1 MIQQQM
7 EVESMN
13 IIRERIRSKP
23 KKIGQSGMTL
33 IELLV
38 ALGILSVL
46 LFIGMIA
53 IVSYQRGLTLLEMD
67 NTAKE
72 LFIASQ
78 NRLTVAKASG
88 QWEQLLNEKS
98 SSYFGESMGEQPSDY
113 PVNSNFKS
121 LEHDYRYFVYNGEQA
136 VFEQTAL
143 GVLLPYGSIDEE
155 VRDNGCYVIEY
166 DVKTANIYGVF
177 YTKNGEDF
185 QYTRDIM
192 GDFGLNQQG
201 GREMSSAGKEVRKH
215 YKNNNGT
222 LIIGYYGGSTA
233 EEIATGTLNPL
244 QMEIQNEDT
253 LKVIIKDE
261 NYNRVIN
268 GVRAHTKVSVTITGE
283 ESKSVKTKVLE
294 PYSFTVSNVEPWYQ
308 VEVKDGIAIYTLT
321 LDDITKQGGHF
332 ADIFSDFIPGENIT
346 IEAESFS
353 TQVLCTPVK
362 VQGYTNSLFGAKY
375 IEQKK
380 ETTVAKVSITNVR
393 HLQNI
398 SPAVSNLPIDTNQ
411 LQVEQVSDLD
421 WNDFLPNG
429 EANLSIYS
437 YNKNILQQR
446 KLTTNAFYSIENLSL
461 IQYEGNGYTLNHF
474 KLKEVENGNVGLFAT
489 IGSDEK
495 QQKFVIQN
503 ITFSSFISESTVE
516 NGNAGTV
523 IGEVKENSKVTGK
536 NLFVID
542 TTVKSNGISGGLIG
556 KGNHSI
562 VKQCSVS
569 LVESESENSD
579 SSDESTSKTA
589 SEKYE
594 QGAYHR
600 ETDTIGDRYQVVGK
614 ISGGFLGEGNHIM
627 ISDCFSSVPVIGIE
641 NGTAGGFLGK
651 ITASENETSEIQ
663 NSYAGGFT
671 KDGLYSETFNVA
683 SLGENGVAGGFLG
696 QSTGNITVKNSYA
709 TTSVYGATI
718 GGMVGEITI
727 GEQQYEKCY
736 VTGEL
741 FDRVEVE
748 EEENNSDTNTTSKS
762 NFFGTI
768 ADKAVLNT
776 DECYFL
782 DQIQNKQQKEEIKE
796 KNSEKVALGLSYEEF
811 IQCVN
816 NSKDDSSDIEET
828 KTYAYDPS
836 LQKDSFPFRFVTKTG
851 DKKKRTVFTH
861 VFTHYGD
868 WPIKQEQ
875 QEEPDTPTEPTDP
888 EEPEFPEEPVEEN
901 GPFDIGFIYY
911 EYLED
916 KNGVLDD
923 TFYYHGIGGKQS
935 DNPYDMSQYTELRT
949 QKRGKYLVNGLSRK
963 ADTYVREEGYLLLV
977 HKSVDIANLSIKIGY
992 SAGRVSE
999 LFEAIN
1005 VELPEEL
1012 KDFNAYLF
1020 KDNGYFASSIPTIMI
1035 GEPVSLD
1042 NPIWGE
1048 LKNRVGFC
1056 VNTMFGDSIQ
1066 LLGEPEKESTY
1077 YIRSTRHL
1085 SNMCNNSSLVV
1096 WDGAKNKFVQTLDLD
1111 IERAVNG
1118 KKQEVSTISSFGATY
1133 ISENYLNNDGYY
1145 KIVGLKTTL
1154 FQQIVS
1160 GALIENMTLKE
1171 IKLTNTSYLFAS
1183 LNRGTIKN
1191 LMIENAS
1198 LHSNT
1203 FVNGLL
1209 GENQQGNL
1217 IGITMKHILL
1227 QSSDSINGF
1236 INYNNGGFMEQITL
1250 SDMEIDSA
1258 STVNGFIQTVQGPI
1272 SDISMTDIKI
1282 HGTKGVNGFSDY
1294 NNGGKIEGIVLSNIE
1309 IRSETTVNGFLKKAE
1324 GNIFDIV
1331 MENIKLYGAKNVNG
1345 FLQENNGAI
1354 LKDISITDLA
1364 LQSNE
1369 IANGFVNTTS
1379 GTISNVKI
1387 SSLSIVDSE
1396 VTNGFV
1402 NKNTGT
1408 LESCTI
1414 LPKTVSKTTYPD
1426 VSLQGKTVIG
1436 FVYVNTGTIKNC
1448 SLFGTLSGEQNTAG
1462 FIHTNDW
1469 GGKITSCYVNGIMTA
1484 NEITSGFLLSHNNGT
1499 ISKSFVMGEITSSKE
1514 NSDSVS
1520 AGFVYKDDSPSGT
1533 YKDCYVALWKME
1545 GASIYRF
1552 GLFSSSRTVENCF
1565 WLADTVVNG
1574 QVITELN
1581 GTYFEKGISISFDEF
1596 PFPAFSAIYN
1606 STVEFFGD

>member
-1 MIQQQM
+1 MIQQRM
-7 EVESMN
+7 EVESMKT
-13 IIRERIRSKP
+13 IRERIQS

-38 ALGILSVL
+38 TLGILSLL

-53 IVSYQRGLTLLEMD
+53 MIPYQRGLTLLEMD
-67 NTAKE
+67 ETAKE

-88 QWEQLLNEKS
+88 TWEQLLNEKS
-98 SSYFGESMGEQPSDY
+98 SFYFGESMEEQPSDY
-113 PVNSNFKS
+113 PTNSNFKS
-121 LEHDYRYFVYNGEQA
+121 LEHDYRYLVYDGDQT

-155 VRDNGCYVIEY
+155 VRENGCYVIEY
-166 DVKTANIYGVF
+166 DAKTANIYGIF
-177 YTKNGEDF
+177 YTKNGEHF
-185 QYTRDIM
+185 QYTRDVT
-192 GDFGLNQQG
+192 GSSGLNQQG
-201 GREMSSAGKEVRKH
+201 GREMSCAGKEIRKN
-215 YKNNNGT
+215 YKNNSGV
-222 LIIGYYGGSTA
+222 LLIGYYGGSTA

-268 GVRAHTKVSVTITGE
+268 GIRAHTKVSVTITGE

-294 PYSFTVSNVEPWYQ
+294 PYSFTISNGEPWYQ

-321 LDDITKQGGHF
+321 LDDITRQGGHF

-362 VQGYTNSLFGAKY
+362 VQGYTNSLFGAKC
-375 IEQKK
+375 IEQK
-380 ETTVAKVSITNVR
+380 EEIAISKVSIANIR

-398 SPAVSNLPIDTNQ
+398 SPVVSNFPTETNP
-411 LQVEQVSDLD
+411 LQVEQVKDLD
-421 WNDFLPNG
+421 WNDFSPNG
-429 EANLSIYS
+429 EEDIFIYS
-437 YNKNILQQR
+437 YNKDVLQQK

-461 IQYEGNGYTLNHF
+461 TQYEGNGYALSHF
-474 KLKEVENGNVGLFAT
+474 RLKAVENGNVGLFAT
-489 IGSDEK
+489 VGSDEK
-495 QQKFVIQN
+495 QQEFAIQN
-503 ITFSSFISESTVE
+503 ITFSSFLSESTVE

-523 IGEVKENSKVTGK
+523 IGEVKENSKVIGK

-542 TTVKSNGISGGLIG
+542 TTVKSNGVSGGLIG
-556 KGNHSI
+556 KGSNSI

-569 LVESESENSD
+569 FAQSENSV
-579 SSDESTSKTA
+579 SSNETFSKTA

-594 QGAYHR
+594 QGAYYKGM
-600 ETDTIGDRYQVVGK
+600 DTISGQYHVIGK
-614 ISGGFLGEGNHIM
+614 IAGGFLGEGNNI
-627 ISDCFSSVPVIGIE
+627 IVSDCFASMPVIATKSGV
-641 NGTAGGFLGK
+641 AGGFLGK
-651 ITASENETSEIQ
+651 IITDENGRCEIQ

-671 KDGLYSETFNVA
+671 KDGLYSDAFNVA

-696 QSTGNITVKNSYA
+696 QGIGSIAVTNSYA
-709 TTSVYGATI
+709 TTSVYGTTI
-718 GGMVGEITI
+718 GGMVGEIMT
-727 GEQQYEKCY
+727 GQQQYEKCY

-741 FDRVEVE
+741 FDRGEVE
-748 EEENNSDTNTTSKS
+748 EEKNNFDTNVTAKS
-762 NFFGTI
+762 NFFGMI
-768 ADKAVLNT
+768 AKEATLNT
-776 DECYFL
+776 KQCYFL
-782 DQIQNKQQKEEIKE
+782 EQRKNGQQKEEAQEEENGDQKG
-796 KNSEKVALGLSYEEF
+796 VFGLSYKDF
-811 IQCVN
+811 VQSVN
-816 NSKDDSSDIEET
+816 DSENTSSAIEET
-828 KTYAYDPS
+828 KTYAYDAF
-836 LQKDSFPFRFVTKTG
+836 LKKDSFPFRFVTKTS
-851 DKKKRTVFTH
+851 DRKQQTA
-861 VFTHYGD
+861 FTHYGD
-868 WPIKQEQ
+868 WPIEQEVVQ
-875 QEEPDTPTEPTDP
+875 EPDTPTDPEQPDTSTEPTIP
-888 EEPEFPEEPVEEN
+888 EEPDLPEEPIEEN
-901 GPFDIGFIYY
+901 GSFDIGFIYY

-949 QKRGKYLVNGLSRK
+949 QKTGKYLVHGLSRK

-977 HKSVDIANLSIKIGY
+977 HKSVDIDNLSIKISD

-999 LFEAIN
+999 LFEATNID
-1005 VELPEEL
+1005 LPKEL

-1020 KDNGYFASSIPTIMI
+1020 KDNGYFTSSIPTIMI

-1066 LLGEPEKESTY
+1066 FLGEPEKESTY

-1111 IERAVNG
+1111 AERMVNG
-1118 KKQEVSTISSFGATY
+1118 KKQGISTIPSFGATY
-1133 ISENYLNNDGYY
+1133 VSENYLTNDGYY
-1145 KIVGLKTTL
+1145 KIVGLKTAL

-1171 IKLTNTSYLFAS
+1171 IELTNTSYLFAS

-1191 LMIENAS
+1191 LTIENAS

-1203 FVNGLL
+1203 LVNGLL

-1272 SDISMTDIKI
+1272 SDISMTDINI
-1282 HGTKGVNGFSDY
+1282 HGMKGVNGFSDY

-1354 LKDISITDLA
+1354 LKDISIMDLA

-1369 IANGFVNTTS
+1369 IANGFVDTTS

-1414 LPKTVSKTTYPD
+1414 LPKTVSKTAYPN

-1484 NEITSGFLLSHNNGT
+1484 NEITSGFLLYHNNGT
-1499 ISKSFVMGEITSSKE
+1499 ISNSFVMGEITSSKE
-1514 NSDSVS
+1514 NSHSVS

-1533 YKDCYVALWKME
+1533 YKDCYAALWKME

-1552 GLFSSSRTVENCF
+1552 GLFSFSRIVENCF
-1565 WLADTVVNG
+1565 WLDDTTING

-1581 GTYFEKGISISFDEF
+1581 GTYLEKGVSISFDEF
-1596 PFPAFSAIYN
+1596 PFSIFSEI
-1606 STVEFFGD
+1606 

>member
-7 EVESMN
+7 EVESMKT
-13 IIRERIRSKP
+13 IRERIPS

-38 ALGILSVL
+38 TLGILSIL

-53 IVSYQRGLTLLEMD
+53 IVPYQRGLTLLEMD
-67 NTAKE
+67 ETAKE

-88 QWEQLLNEKS
+88 TWEQLLDEKS
-98 SSYFGESMGEQPSDY
+98 SFYFGESMEKQPSDY
-113 PVNSNFKS
+113 PTNSNFKS
-121 LEHDYRYFVYNGEQA
+121 VEHDYRYLVYDGDQT

-143 GVLLPYGSIDEE
+143 GVLLPYGSIEEE
-155 VRDNGCYVIEY
+155 VRENGCYVIEY
-166 DVKTANIYGVF
+166 DAKTANIYGVF

-201 GREMSSAGKEVRKH
+201 GRDMSSAGKEVRKH
-215 YKNNNGT
+215 YKNNSGT
-222 LIIGYYGGSTA
+222 LIIGYCGGSTA
-233 EEIATGTLNPL
+233 EEIATGTLTPL
-244 QMEIQNEDT
+244 KMEIQNEDT
-253 LKVIIKDE
+253 LKVVIKDE

-268 GVRAHTKVSVTITGE
+268 GVSAHTKVSVTITGE

-294 PYSFTVSNVEPWYQ
+294 PYSFSISNLEPWYQ

-353 TQVLCTPVK
+353 AQVLCTPVK

-375 IEQKK
+375 IEQKE
-380 ETTVAKVSITNVR
+380 ETTVSKVSIANVR

-398 SPAVSNLPIDTNQ
+398 SPVVSNFPTETNP

-421 WNDFLPNG
+421 WNDFSPNG
-429 EANLSIYS
+429 EEDISIYS
-437 YNKNILQQR
+437 YNKDVLQQK

-461 IQYEGNGYTLNHF
+461 TEYEGNGYTLSHF

-489 IGSDEK
+489 VGSEEK
-495 QQKFVIQN
+495 QQEFTIQN
-503 ITFSSFISESTVE
+503 ITFSSFLSESTVE

-523 IGEVKENSKVTGK
+523 IGEVKENSKVIGK

-542 TTVKSNGISGGLIG
+542 TTVKSSGVSGGLIG
-556 KGNHSI
+556 KGSNSI

-569 LVESESENSD
+569 LAESKNEISD
-579 SSDESTSKTA
+579 SSNETFSKTA

-600 ETDTIGDRYQVVGK
+600 ETDTIGDQYQVVGK
-614 ISGGFLGEGNHIM
+614 IAGGFLGEGNNITV
-627 ISDCFSSVPVIGIE
+627 SDCFSSVPVIATE
-641 NGTAGGFLGK
+641 NGVAGGFLGK
-651 ITASENETSEIQ
+651 IITDENGVCEIQ
-663 NSYAGGFT
+663 NSYTGGFT
-671 KDGLYSETFNVA
+671 KDGLYSETLNVA

-696 QSTGNITVKNSYA
+696 QSIGNIAVTNSYA
-709 TTSVYGATI
+709 TTSVYGTTI
-718 GGMVGEITI
+718 GGMVGEITT
-727 GEQQYEKCY
+727 GQQRYERCY

-741 FDRVEVE
+741 FDRVVIEDK
-748 EEENNSDTNTTSKS
+748 ENNSDTNITSKS
-762 NFFGTI
+762 NFFGMI
-768 ADKAVLNT
+768 AKEATLNT
-776 DECYFL
+776 KQCYFL
-782 DQIQNKQQKEEIKE
+782 DQLKNGQQKEEAKE
-796 KNSEKVALGLSYEEF
+796 QENDDQKGVFGLSYKEF
-811 IQCVN
+811 VQSVN
-816 NSKDDSSDIEET
+816 DSENKPSDGEET

-836 LQKDSFPFRFVTKTG
+836 LQKEFFPFRFVTKTS
-851 DKKKRTVFTH
+851 DRKQQTA
-861 VFTHYGD
+861 FTHYGD
-868 WPIKQEQ
+868 WPIEQEVVEEPDTPTEP
-875 QEEPDTPTEPTDP
+875 EEPDTPTEPTTP
-888 EEPEFPEEPVEEN
+888 EEPELPEEPVEEN

-935 DNPYDMSQYTELRT
+935 DNPYDKSQYTELRT
-949 QKRGKYLVNGLSRK
+949 QKKGKYLVNGLSRQ

-977 HKSVDIANLSIKIGY
+977 HKSVDINNLSIKISY

-999 LFEAIN
+999 LFKATNID
-1005 VELPEEL
+1005 LPEEL

-1020 KDNGYFASSIPTIMI
+1020 KDNGYFTSSIPTIMI

-1042 NPIWGE
+1042 NPIWGQF
-1048 LKNRVGFC
+1048 KNRVGFC

-1066 LLGEPEKESTY
+1066 FLGEPEKESTY
-1077 YIRSTRHL
+1077 FIRSTRHL
-1085 SNMCNNSSLVV
+1085 SNMCSNSSLVV
-1096 WDGAKNKFVQTLDLD
+1096 WDGAKNKFIQTLDLD

-1118 KKQEVSTISSFGATY
+1118 KKQGVSTIPSFGATY
-1133 ISENYLNNDGYY
+1133 VSKSYLTNDGYY

-1154 FQQIVS
+1154 FQDIVS

-1171 IKLTNTSYLFAS
+1171 IELTNTSYLFAS

-1191 LMIENAS
+1191 LTIENAS

-1203 FVNGLL
+1203 FVNGFL

-1282 HGTKGVNGFSDY
+1282 HGTKDVNGFSDY

-1309 IRSETTVNGFLKKAE
+1309 IGSETTVNGFLKKAE

-1369 IANGFVNTTS
+1369 MANGFVNATS

-1414 LPKTVSKTTYPD
+1414 LPKTVSKTAYQD

-1469 GGKITSCYVNGIMTA
+1469 QGRVDSCYVNGIMTA
-1484 NEITSGFLLSHNNGT
+1484 NEIASGFLLSDNNGT
-1499 ISKSFVMGEITSSKE
+1499 ILNSFVVGEITSSKE
-1514 NSDSVS
+1514 NIHSVS

-1533 YKDCYVALWKME
+1533 YKDCYAALWKME
-1545 GASIYRF
+1545 AVSIYRF
-1552 GLFSSSRTVENCF
+1552 GLFLSFRTVENCF
-1565 WLADTVVNG
+1565 WLEDTTINGEVV
-1574 QVITELN
+1574 TELN
-1581 GTYFEKGISISFDEF
+1581 GSYLEKGVSISFDEF
-1596 PFPAFSAIYN
+1596 PFPVFSETYD
-1606 STVEFFGD
+1606 SQ